1 MGYAL
6 ISEKDEAVKWSRIML
21 KQGAWI
27 YLLYQQIEGLK
38 DHAGF
43 QEVMDEMKRR
53 SEAFV
58 I

>member
-1 MGYAL
+1 MVYAY
-6 ISEKDEAVKWSRIML
+6 ISEKDEAVKWCRIML
-21 KQGAWI
+21 KQGAWE
-27 YLLYQQIEGLK
+27 YLLYQKIEGLK
-38 DHAGF
+38 DHTGF